1 MREQNRKLTYY
12 IGATIDGYIAGPDDQ
27 VEDFPLDPDL
37 LGAIK
42 EHWPETVPTHLR
54 EPLGIADAPNRTFDA
69 VIMGRG
75 TYDPGLKLGITSPY
89 AHLDQYVVT
98 TTLGADTDP
107 DVTFVG
113 ADPLGFVRELKA
125 REGGG
130 IWLAGGGKLAAALID
145 EIDEI
150 IVKRYRV
157 LIGGG
162 IPMFAGPYRPMPFTL
177 VSNRSLESGASIQT
191 YRKA

>member
-37 LGAIK
+37 LEAIK
-42 EHWPETVPTHLR
+42 EHWPETIPTHVR
-54 EPLGIADAPNRTFDA
+54 EPLGVADAPNRGFDA

-107 DVTFVG
+107 GVTFVG
-113 ADPLGFVRELKA
+113 TDPLAFVRDLKA
-125 REGGG
+125 QEGGG

-150 IVKRYRV
+150 VVKRYRV

-162 IPMFAGPYRPMPFTL
+162 IPMFAGPYRPTAFTL
-177 VSNRSLESGASIQT
+177 ESNRSLESGASIQT